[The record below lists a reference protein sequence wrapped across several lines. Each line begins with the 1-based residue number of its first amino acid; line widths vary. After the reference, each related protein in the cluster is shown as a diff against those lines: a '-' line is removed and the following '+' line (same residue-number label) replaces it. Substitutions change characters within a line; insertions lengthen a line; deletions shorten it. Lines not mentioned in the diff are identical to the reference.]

1 MKRMGRSHLNL
12 EKILYY
18 EEMDISMASLSKA
31 KGRVANSE
39 DYKKKKKTAKC
50 MRKQT
55 GRRNR
60 IEGQPV
66 HCSFCLL
73 GSQPVFQA
81 QL

>member
-39 DYKKKKKTAKC
+39 DYKKKKKSQVYEKAD
-50 MRKQT
+50 RKKEQD
-55 GRRNR
+55 
-60 IEGQPV
+60 
-66 HCSFCLL
+66 
-73 GSQPVFQA
+73 
-81 QL
+81 